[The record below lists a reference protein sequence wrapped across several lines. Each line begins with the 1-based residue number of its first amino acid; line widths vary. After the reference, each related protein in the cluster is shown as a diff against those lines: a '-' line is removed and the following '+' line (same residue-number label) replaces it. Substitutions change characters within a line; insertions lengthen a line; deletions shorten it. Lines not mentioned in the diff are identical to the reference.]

1 MNKKIL
7 ILFVRRGYLEIE
19 YILPVLKI
27 LKKKYYIF
35 TYFEKQKTYKS
46 LQRQKDVYDEWTKIN
61 SNYYILNKTDN
72 LIYKIILKFLI
83 FFVLG
88 NNLIFKKIVSKVHS
102 LNNVCKKLNIS
113 TSNVK
118 YILSDS
124 NTHSETL
131 NQILLDKKKKIKV
144 YFFSPQPQIF
154 KPKSKIVNTEGRP
167 FLKYID
173 TLLINSK
180 YDLKYWSNFIEKKK
194 IKIIGPSIFFNFKK
208 KKKFK
213 KL

>member
-27 LKKKYYIF
+27 LKEKYSIF

-72 LIYKIILKFLI
+72 LIFKIILKFLI

-102 LNNVCKKLNIS
+102 LNNVCKELNI
-113 TSNVK
+113 
-118 YILSDS
+118 
-124 NTHSETL
+124 
-131 NQILLDKKKKIKV
+131 
-144 YFFSPQPQIF
+144 
-154 KPKSKIVNTEGRP
+154 
-167 FLKYID
+167 
-173 TLLINSK
+173 
-180 YDLKYWSNFIEKKK
+180 
-194 IKIIGPSIFFNFKK
+194 
-208 KKKFK
+208 
-213 KL
+213 